1 MGTRISD
8 VAGDTSTLMVHPLPS
23 VEGVPK
29 ERVATSTLYLLE
41 RLFPGQHGIDF
52 LARLLRHAQQKQ
64 LVLPEMGPDITDV
77 AVITVQSLRTLAHL
91 INLSY
96 DTTEKYVVTLCHLR
110 LLYKQRRRRQIILHF
125 PLCAPTFPEP
135 EALTP
140 LTDYRSKVATFARQ
154 VKHRLLQLLEQ
165 GELPS
170 PSSLV
175 PLSALPMATT
185 PDGDALFNALCQAVS
200 QEVDAE
206 TAQRLVIRIRHV
218 FQYHCQSRPT
228 PSKGNFAGNEIAAQ
242 AQKATLPASKGG
254 LLPTSLEAP
263 AHQSRLPLPK
273 GDSDCLHADD
283 TLPTPS
289 QKSSSVNPS
298 LPKGGSDCLHADDAL
313 PTPSQKSP
321 SADPSL
327 PKGNSDCLHADDALP
342 TPSQKSPSAD
352 PSLPKGGSDCLHAD
366 DALPTPSQKSP
377 SADPSLPKGDFS
389 ASALLTQSRPSSPK
403 GDSFLPVSAHQKA
416 TLSLSSPIQSRHT
429 APKDDSVARKG
440 DSEQCSRDILPAN
453 VNVKKILETIT
464 TFNVSIAARFCCQ
477 LFDEPMTKQGIYAKL
492 FRDIEYDTSAITAA
506 LFYTLVHRRDGTIQK
521 PAAVFI
527 QRCKDYH
534 RAGIPDEA
542 AQLVEHYGQLPYAA
556 MVEAMKAPIT
566 SAPGLPSVAPG
577 SSAPVQQ
584 SGPAYVVPS
593 SLPPRVARSVPI
605 RISLRANGGMTYEQV
620 KRLFAEVTHDRR
632 VALCTPQVVQLA
644 DHSYALMLDNTVSQV
659 VRQTVFYSE
668 REWQERTKEVTD
680 CFALFESESS
690 PGAAR
695 PSLREWIKQEREARQ
710 RKGGMR

>member
-165 GELPS
+165 GD
-170 PSSLV
+170 V

-327 PKGNSDCLHADDALP
+327 PKG
-342 TPSQKSPSAD
+342 
-352 PSLPKGGSDCLHAD
+352 
-366 DALPTPSQKSP
+366 
-377 SADPSLPKGDFS
+377 DFS

-440 DSEQCSRDILPAN
+440 DSEQCSRDISPAN
-453 VNVKKILETIT
+453 VNVKKILESIT

-477 LFDEPMTKQGIYAKL
+477 LFDEPLTKQGIYAKL
-492 FRDIEYDTSAITAA
+492 FRDIGYDTSAITAA

-534 RAGIPDEA
+534 RVGIPDEA

>member
-8 VAGDTSTLMVHPLPS
+8 VAGDTSTIMVHPLPS

-29 ERVATSTLYLLE
+29 ERVAASTLYLLE

-125 PLCAPTFPEP
+125 PLCAPALPEP

-154 VKHRLLQLLEQ
+154 VKHRLLQLREH

-185 PDGDALFNALCQAVS
+185 PDGDALFNALCQAVG

-206 TAQRLVIRIRHV
+206 TAQRLVIRIRHI
-218 FQYHCQSRPT
+218 FQYHCQSRHT
-228 PSKGNFAGNEIAAQ
+228 PSKGNFAGNEIVAQ
-242 AQKATLPASKGG
+242 AQKATLSASKGS
-254 LLPTSLEAP
+254 LFPTSFEAP
-263 AHQSRLPLPK
+263 AHQSRLLGTE
-273 GDSDCLHADD
+273 GDSDCLHTDD

-298 LPKGGSDCLHADDAL
+298 LPKGDSDCLHADNTLPTPSQKSPSVNPLLPKGDSDCLHADDAL
-313 PTPSQKSP
+313 PTPSQKLL
-321 SADPSL
+321 SADL
-327 PKGNSDCLHADDALP
+327 P
-342 TPSQKSPSAD
+342 
-352 PSLPKGGSDCLHAD
+352 
-366 DALPTPSQKSP
+366 
-377 SADPSLPKGDFS
+377 LPKGDFS
-389 ASALLTQSRPSSPK
+389 ASALPTQSRPSSPK

-416 TLSLSSPIQSRHT
+416 TLSLSSPLQSRHT

-440 DSEQCSRDILPAN
+440 DSEQCSRDISPAN
-453 VNVKKILETIT
+453 VNVKKILESIT

-477 LFDEPMTKQGIYAKL
+477 LFDEPVTKQGIYAKL

-542 AQLVEHYGQLPYAA
+542 KKLVEAYGDLSYVQIQ
-556 MVEAMKAPIT
+556 EALQAIRASTIPT
-566 SAPGLPSVAPG
+566 T
-577 SSAPVQQ
+577 
-584 SGPAYVVPS
+584 S
-593 SLPPRVARSVPI
+593 SLPKEGKQSNASSSPPEGRFPAAIKPKLARPAKQVPGMSLETLKAIIKQITENPQTYFMKYAAYRQHDGTGILLIEDWLGQQRWVCSSQEWERYAPAIRRSLWPRR
-605 RISLRANGGMTYEQV
+605 
-620 KRLFAEVTHDRR
+620 
-632 VALCTPQVVQLA
+632 A
-644 DHSYALMLDNTVSQV
+644 DHVQGEEGED
-659 VRQTVFYSE
+659 R
-668 REWQERTKEVTD
+668 
-680 CFALFESESS
+680 
-690 PGAAR
+690 
-695 PSLREWIKQEREARQ
+695 
-710 RKGGMR
+710 

>member
-1 MGTRISD
+1 MVTRISD

-228 PSKGNFAGNEIAAQ
+228 PSKGNFAGNEIAFRC
-242 AQKATLPASKGG
+242 QKATLPASKGG

-263 AHQSRLPLPK
+263 AHQSRLLAAE

-298 LPKGGSDCLHADDAL
+298 LPKGDSDCLHADNTL

-321 SADPSL
+321 SADP
-327 PKGNSDCLHADDALP
+327 P
-342 TPSQKSPSAD
+342 
-352 PSLPKGGSDCLHAD
+352 
-366 DALPTPSQKSP
+366 
-377 SADPSLPKGDFS
+377 LPKGDFS
-389 ASALLTQSRPSSPK
+389 ASALPTQSRPSSPK

-440 DSEQCSRDILPAN
+440 DSEQCSRDISPAN
-453 VNVKKILETIT
+453 VNVKKILESIT

-534 RAGIPDEA
+534 RVGIPDEA

-577 SSAPVQQ
+577 SSVPVQQ

>member
-263 AHQSRLPLPK
+263 AHQSRLLGTE

-289 QKSSSVNPS
+289 QKSSSVN
-298 LPKGGSDCLHADDAL
+298 
-313 PTPSQKSP
+313 
-321 SADPSL
+321 
-327 PKGNSDCLHADDALP
+327 
-342 TPSQKSPSAD
+342 

-416 TLSLSSPIQSRHT
+416 TLSLFSPIQSRHT

-440 DSEQCSRDILPAN
+440 DSEQCSRDISPAN

-477 LFDEPMTKQGIYAKL
+477 LFDEPLTKQGIYAKL